1 MQIATIREQ
10 RAEEGKIKNPENK
23 PRSGLGCMAL
33 MSMCRHLKTVVFSH
47 LIWYVVCEAIKRD
60 DTK

>member
-47 LIWYVVCEAIKRD
+47 LI
-60 DTK
+60 